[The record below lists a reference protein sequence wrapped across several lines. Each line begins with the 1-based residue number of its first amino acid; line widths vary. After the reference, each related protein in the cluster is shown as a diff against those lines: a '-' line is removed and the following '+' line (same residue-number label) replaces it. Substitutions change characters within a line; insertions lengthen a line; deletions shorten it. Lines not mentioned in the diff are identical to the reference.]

1 MIVDDRKLI
10 IGSANIND
18 RSMLGSRDSELGLLV
33 DAGSDGVVADMRRQ
47 LMAEHLG
54 ALGNSSSLGWDPN
67 LLDDPVSDAFFNG
80 VWRKT
85 ALDNMNIFDEVHY
98 TSDYAHCF
106 LWRLCYQ
113 LSLHHYVLLY
123 SFSVEVEVKHEC
135 FTAESPEHSSPLI
148 FIHGTPN

>member
-106 LWRLCYQ
+106 L
-113 LSLHHYVLLY
+113 
-123 SFSVEVEVKHEC
+123 
-135 FTAESPEHSSPLI
+135 
-148 FIHGTPN
+148 